1 MSAHTCIGKH
11 ATSLGN
17 NGYIHTLYHT
27 ILLRSVWDGVVPKN
41 AFIAAVIIKFI

>member
-1 MSAHTCIGKH
+1 MH

-17 NGYIHTLYHT
+17 NDFVHTLGHT
-27 ILLRSVWDGVVPKN
+27 ILLRSLWDGVVPDN